1 MSSKEIYLQL
11 TEQSKEALG
20 LFGEAEKRLIQNHL
34 FYAILYP
41 EMTGRVPIM
50 VTPDK
55 ALGYLKDI
63 TSDGLATIVVTNST
77 YEYLIGAN
85 KLYTGYIFVLEGS
98 ISRPDAKKRIHPMIG
113 VGREIIK
120 ESKKHQTGLAA
131 LDYLNGSM
139 NKDKDKGVVNIKMSK
154 KQDPRL
160 ILNFNLKDEEL
171 ENKVAMAID
180 EYIENT
186 AAKVID
192 NKIEDII
199 NARIDKIFSENSWA
213 NRDLVRRTNSYIDTK
228 LEEVVNDKVMVAIA
242 KRLSAILGE
251 NIKDGD

>member
-11 TEQSKEALG
+11 TEQSKKALE

-34 FYAILYP
+34 FYAIMYP
-41 EMTGRVPIM
+41 EMTGRVPVM

-77 YEYLIGAN
+77 YEFLIGAN
-85 KLYTGYIFVLEGS
+85 KLYTGYIFVIERSLSAG
-98 ISRPDAKKRIHPMIG
+98 PDAKRRIHPLIG
-113 VGREIIK
+113 VGQEIIR
-120 ESKKHQTGLAA
+120 ESKKE
-131 LDYLNGSM
+131 
-139 NKDKDKGVVNIKMSK
+139 DKGVVNIKMSK

-186 AAKVID
+186 ATKVID

-199 NARIDKIFSENSWA
+199 NARIDKIFSENSYA
-213 NRDLVRRTNSYIDTK
+213 NRDLVRKTNSYIDNK
-228 LEEVVNDKVMVAIA
+228 LEEVINDKLMVAIA

>member
-11 TEQSKEALG
+11 TEQSKKALE

-34 FYAILYP
+34 FYAISYP

-63 TSDGLATIVVTNST
+63 TSDGLATIVVTNSV
-77 YEYLIGAN
+77 YEFLIGAN
-85 KLYTGYIFVLEGS
+85 KLYTGYIFVIEGS
-98 ISRPDAKKRIHPMIG
+98 ISAGPDAKRRIHPLIG
-113 VGREIIK
+113 VGQEIIRK
-120 ESKKHQTGLAA
+120 SKKYQTGLAA
-131 LDYLNGSM
+131 LDYLNGS
-139 NKDKDKGVVNIKMSK
+139 KIEDKGVVNIKMSK

-186 AAKVID
+186 ATKVID

-199 NARIDKIFSENSWA
+199 NARIDNIFSENSYV
-213 NRDLVRRTNSYIDTK
+213 NRDLVRKTNSYIDTK
-228 LEEVVNDKVMVAIA
+228 LEEVINDKLMVKIA